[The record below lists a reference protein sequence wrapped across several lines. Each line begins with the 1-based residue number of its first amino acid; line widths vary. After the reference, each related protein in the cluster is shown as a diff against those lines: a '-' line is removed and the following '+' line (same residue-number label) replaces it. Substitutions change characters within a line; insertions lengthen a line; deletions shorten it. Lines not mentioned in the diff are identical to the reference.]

1 MKAVSDTERLRAA
14 AVESRRLFPGITD
27 NLGSLIRMIA
37 ICGIAYAS
45 GCARSSSPPACTHSG
60 LTPMLEYQLFFG
72 RGIPARPA
80 LTEQEWSEFTA
91 DVITPHLPDGY
102 TAFDADGQWM
112 NPTTRRI
119 IAKKTKVLLVVLPG
133 TEAAAT
139 DVAAIRDAYQ
149 TKFHQRSVGIAVHP
163 VCGAF

>member
-1 MKAVSDTERLRAA
+1 MDLH
-14 AVESRRLFPGITD
+14 I
-27 NLGSLIRMIA
+27 LIRAIA
-37 ICGIAYAS
+37 ISGIALAS
-45 GCARSSSPPACTHSG
+45 GCARAPSQLACTDPG
-60 LTPMLEYQLFFG
+60 LTAMLEYQLFFG

-80 LTEQEWSEFTA
+80 LTEQDWAEFTA
-91 DVITPHLPDGY
+91 EVITPHLPDGF

-119 IAKKTKVLLVVLPG
+119 IAEKTKVLLVVLPG

-139 DVAAIRDAYQ
+139 AIAAIRDAYRI
-149 TKFHQRSVGIAVHP
+149 KFHQQSVGMAVHP